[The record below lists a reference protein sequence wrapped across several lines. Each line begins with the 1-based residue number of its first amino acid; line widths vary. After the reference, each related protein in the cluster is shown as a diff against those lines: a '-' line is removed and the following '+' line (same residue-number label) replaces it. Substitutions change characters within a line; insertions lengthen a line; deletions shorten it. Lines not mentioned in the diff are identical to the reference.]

1 MDILLYEEIKNV
13 TKKLVAIPSINGS
26 DHGEADIG
34 NYLYAYIRD
43 MPYFQEHETYVA
55 KVPIPDDPL
64 GRFSVLAL
72 LKGMKGHKKDTIIF
86 HGHMDTVGVDDM
98 GTLKQFAFDC
108 DAFQEAMKKMSFG
121 EDVRRDI
128 ESGDYLFGRGSA
140 DMKSGDAIWLVLL
153 KRLSAHPEA
162 IDGNIV
168 VMFNPVEENQ
178 HTGMITAI
186 PALVR
191 LQKEQDLKYILAI
204 NNDYICP
211 LYEGD
216 TTRYVYSG
224 AMGKI
229 LPSFYILGQETH
241 VGQCYEGVNA
251 ASIAAA
257 LIREIDLEPS
267 LCDAYDGEVTLP
279 PVVLKAKDLKPWYNV
294 QTPQEGWVYFSYMV
308 ANKDVKTIL
317 TSLRDK
323 AAIAVEELLIRQND
337 QMARYASLAGTSY
350 QPFNKQGHIYTF
362 SELVALAR
370 EKGVDAEQICNS
382 AAIDGRREG
391 WDMRNISM
399 EAVRRLAREVT
410 LPRPSVVL
418 FLAPPYLPH
427 NTLHS
432 DIPSEEAVLQD
443 ISAIIETVGE
453 KTGETFKLLHF
464 FPSLSDSSYLKVDD
478 TRDSIHSLIHNFP
491 LYEELSYIPFD
502 MIQTLSIPAIN
513 YGCYGKDA
521 HKTTER
527 VYMPY
532 SFGVL
537 PQLILETVE
546 HYLS

>member
-1 MDILLYEEIKNV
+1 
-13 TKKLVAIPSINGS
+13 
-26 DHGEADIG
+26 
-34 NYLYAYIRD
+34 
-43 MPYFQEHETYVA
+43 
-55 KVPIPDDPL
+55 
-64 GRFSVLAL
+64 
-72 LKGMKGHKKDTIIF
+72 
-86 HGHMDTVGVDDM
+86 
-98 GTLKQFAFDC
+98 
-108 DAFQEAMKKMSFG
+108 
-121 EDVRRDI
+121 
-128 ESGDYLFGRGSA
+128 
-140 DMKSGDAIWLVLL
+140 
-153 KRLSAHPEA
+153 
-162 IDGNIV
+162 
-168 VMFNPVEENQ
+168 
-178 HTGMITAI
+178 
-186 PALVR
+186 
-191 LQKEQDLKYILAI
+191 
-204 NNDYICP
+204 
-211 LYEGD
+211 
-216 TTRYVYSG
+216 
-224 AMGKI
+224 
-229 LPSFYILGQETH
+229 
-241 VGQCYEGVNA
+241 
-251 ASIAAA
+251 
-257 LIREIDLEPS
+257 
-267 LCDAYDGEVTLP
+267 
-279 PVVLKAKDLKPWYNV
+279 
-294 QTPQEGWVYFSYMV
+294 
-308 ANKDVKTIL
+308 
-317 TSLRDK
+317 
-323 AAIAVEELLIRQND
+323 
-337 QMARYASLAGTSY
+337 MARYASLAGTSY

-362 SELVALAR
+362 SELVALAK